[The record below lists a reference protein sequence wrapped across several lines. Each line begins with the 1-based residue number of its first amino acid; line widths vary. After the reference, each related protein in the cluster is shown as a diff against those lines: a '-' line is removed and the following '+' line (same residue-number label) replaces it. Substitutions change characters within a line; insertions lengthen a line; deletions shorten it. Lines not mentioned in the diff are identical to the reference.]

1 MKKIER
7 QIEVIERLNRFIRLG
22 KTGTPDQLSEKLE
35 ISKGSLFQILG
46 VMKQLNAPIVFD
58 ITLQSYVYEE
68 SVNFTYGF
76 YTRKLYGEEVLEVSS
91 YSAQSIMMQ
100 VDFKYPSLRIV

>member
-22 KTGTPDQLSEKLE
+22 KTGTPDQLSERLE
-35 ISKGSLFQILG
+35 ISKASLFQILG

-58 ITLQSYVYEE
+58 IILQSYVYEE
-68 SVNFTYGF
+68 FVNFTYGF
-76 YTRKLYGEEVLEVSS
+76 YTRKLYGKEVLEVSS
-91 YSAQSIMMQ
+91 YSVQSIMMQ